1 MDILDIIIKKRDGSS
16 LSEEEINYFINNL
29 VDKKIPDYQ
38 ASALLMA
45 ITLNGMNDDETY
57 YLTKAMVDSGQKI
70 DLSSING
77 IKVDK
82 HSTGGVGDKTSL
94 VVMPILAAIGL
105 KCAKMSG
112 RGLSFTGGT
121 LDKLES
127 IPGFRTNLTE
137 EEFIK
142 EVQEIGLSIVGQTRS
157 LVPADK
163 ILYAL
168 RDVTGT
174 VASIPLITSS
184 ILSKKLALSSDVI
197 TIDVKTGSG
206 AFMSNLGDAL
216 SLKLS
221 LEKTGERFGKKVT
234 CIISNMD
241 EPLGEYVG
249 NILEVKEAINT
260 LNGKGAYD
268 FKTLC
273 LNLAAESIVNAG
285 VAVDFD
291 QALQMADETLKDGRA
306 FKKFSDMVSYQGGDV
321 CYIKNPTLF
330 EEAKYK
336 IPYEAKTDAYII
348 HIDAKKIGIASMLLG
363 AGRRSLK
370 DKIDFTAGIKFER
383 KKNDFVHKGEVILY
397 LYTNKEDINDAL
409 TLIDDAINYGSN
421 EIEDK
426 LIYD

>member
-1 MDILDIIIKKRDGSS
+1 MDILDIIVKKRDGSS
-16 LSEEEINYFINNL
+16 LSEEEINYFINN
-29 VDKKIPDYQ
+29 VVEKKIPDYQ
-38 ASALLMA
+38 VSALLMA

-57 YLTKAMVDSGQKI
+57 YLTKAMLNSGQSL

-94 VVMPILAAIGL
+94 VVMPILASLGL

-137 EEFIK
+137 EEFINQ
-142 EVQEIGLSIVGQTRS
+142 VSNIGIALVGQTRS

-174 VASIPLITSS
+174 VSSIPLITSS

-221 LEKTGERFGKKVT
+221 LEKTGERFGKKVK

-241 EPLGEYVG
+241 EPLGKAVG
-249 NILEVKEAINT
+249 NILEIKEAIDT
-260 LNGKGAYD
+260 LNGQGMAD
-268 FKTLC
+268 FKNLC
-273 LNLAAESIVNAG
+273 LSLAAETIYNAG
-285 VAVDFD
+285 LAPDIVHGINIASV
-291 QALQMADETLKDGRA
+291 TLKNGQA
-306 FKKFSDMVSYQGGDV
+306 FKKFVDMVQAQGGDI

-330 EEAKYK
+330 ENAKYK
-336 IPYEAKTDAYII
+336 IPYEAKIDAYIN
-348 HIDAKKIGIASMLLG
+348 HIDAKKIGLASMLLG
-363 AGRRSLK
+363 AGRRTLK
-370 DKIDFTAGIKFER
+370 DKIDYTAGITFER
-383 KKNDFVHKGEVILY
+383 KKNDFVRKGEVILY
-397 LYTNKEDINDAL
+397 LYTNKENVDDVIS
-409 TLIDDAINYGSN
+409 LIDDAIIYGDN

-426 LIYD
+426 LIYE